1 MFICGGAFVGLDKI
15 INRRNKSGAVGSGAS
30 VISNKDSLG
39 YGDVITKDLIAFGL
53 IPEFIG
59 RFGLITHVDELSVDD
74 LVKILKE
81 PKNSLISQYKYLFSI
96 DGIELEFKDE
106 ALKEIAEKSKQL
118 QTNARGLKNILEK
131 VLLQYQFEAMDL
143 VQRGLNKIVISK
155 QAVNGDPAELIFNKT
170 KKKLNYES
178 NS

>member
-1 MFICGGAFVGLDKI
+1 M
-15 INRRNKSGAVGSGAS
+15 
-30 VISNKDSLG
+30 
-39 YGDVITKDLIAFGL
+39 
-53 IPEFIG
+53 
-59 RFGLITHVDELSVDD
+59 
-74 LVKILKE
+74 KILKE

-155 QAVNGDPAELIFNKT
+155 QAVNGDPAELIFNKK